1 MPQTMSEV
9 ITTKVTEGGRIVI
22 PAKLRE
28 TLGIEIGESVSMRIQ
43 DNSLQITTQREAL
56 RRLRELVR
64 TRVPEGVSLVDELIK
79 ERREE
84 AANE

>member
-28 TLGIEIGESVSMRIQ
+28 RLGIEIGESVSMRIQ